1 MFFLYDVSAFVL
13 FNFSASALK
22 HVASPVGIV
31 RRSGESM
38 FCVRTIQVAAR
49 FALRVATG
57 IKIVTFVSRAFVK
70 SRGNAGAGRVGAF
83 CVAVMVQIDLL
94 DFFNP
99 RMLGCNL
106 DGNIAGLP
114 VRRRCGDVHRSAVHC
129 VHGSYPIVA
138 GRFVKNVARLNFR
151 TYGHILCRIGVWT
164 GRASEPYSRVGVQRA
179 DFARFFYADFRIYGL
194 CITDICHT
202 F

>member
-1 MFFLYDVSAFVL
+1 MFFLYDVSVSVL

-57 IKIVTFVSRAFVK
+57 IKIVDFVSRAFVK

-99 RMLGCNL
+99 RML
-106 DGNIAGLP
+106 
-114 VRRRCGDVHRSAVHC
+114 VSA
-129 VHGSYPIVA
+129 
-138 GRFVKNVARLNFR
+138 
-151 TYGHILCRIGVWT
+151 
-164 GRASEPYSRVGVQRA
+164 
-179 DFARFFYADFRIYGL
+179 
-194 CITDICHT
+194 
-202 F
+202 